1 MGHHL
6 CLESLKIMIY
16 ITGSSVLLILFIQS
30 LHRKIPTIT
39 IEEFYVPTLNKT
51 DTKTTIKN
59 TTIYFE
65 LKLYN
70 KDPVGIYYRPMNL
83 TFSYFPNK
91 TTSTSVPVPLCVYT
105 LHGFHQ
111 EHHKEK
117 HVRGTVET
125 SGMTVHGGG
134 EGVVVMRVDLV
145 GRVKFKSIAQWKRTV
160 KVGVDVT
167 VDEYTGGKVVKSGI
181 HMVKSRA
188 APVAEVVFWI
198 YSPVALLLVFVSL
211 LNLRFL

>member
-16 ITGSSVLLILFIQS
+16 ITGSSVLLILFIKN
-30 LHRKIPTIT
+30 LHQKIPTIT
-39 IEEFYVPTLNKT
+39 LEEFYAPTLNKT
-51 DTKTTIKN
+51 TTN
-59 TTIYFE
+59 TTIYFD

-70 KDPVGIYYRPMNL
+70 KNPVGIYYRQMNL

-117 HVRGTVET
+117 HVRGTVVT
-125 SGMTVHGGG
+125 SGMTVHGGD

-160 KVGVDVT
+160 KVGVDVA
-167 VDEYTGGKVVKSGI
+167 VDEYTGEKVVKSGI

-188 APVAEVVFWI
+188 AGVAVVVFRI
-198 YSPVALLLVFVSL
+198 YSPVAMLLMFISL